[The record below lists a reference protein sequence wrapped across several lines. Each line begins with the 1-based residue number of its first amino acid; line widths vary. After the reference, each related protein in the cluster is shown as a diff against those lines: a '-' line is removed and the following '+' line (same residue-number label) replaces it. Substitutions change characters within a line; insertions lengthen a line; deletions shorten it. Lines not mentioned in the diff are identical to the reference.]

1 MNSRKPKTYLRFLR
15 AKIQMKTLKY
25 RALLYFYFIR
35 NRSRF
40 LNNKNVRAVFEWL
53 VFEWLHIRTR
63 LFNAKTLAK
72 YDKYSGRN
80 R

>member
-1 MNSRKPKTYLRFLR
+1 MNSREPKTYLAYLR

-25 RALLYFYFIR
+25 RALLYFYFVR

-40 LNNKNVRAVFEWL
+40 LNNTNVREAFEWL
-53 VFEWLHIRTR
+53 YRNTR
-63 LFNAKTLAK
+63 LFNTKTLAK

-80 R
+80 K

>member
-1 MNSRKPKTYLRFLR
+1 MNSREPKTYLAFWK

-25 RALLYFYFIR
+25 RALLYFYFVR

-40 LNNKNVRAVFEWL
+40 LNNTNVRAAFEWL
-53 VFEWLHIRTR
+53 YRNTR
-63 LFNAKTLAK
+63 FFNAKTLAK

>member
-1 MNSRKPKTYLRFLR
+1 MNSREPKTYLAYLR

-25 RALLYFYFIR
+25 RALLYFCFIR
-35 NRSRF
+35 NRIRF
-40 LNNKNVRAVFEWL
+40 LNNTNVRAAFEWL
-53 VFEWLHIRTR
+53 YRNTR
-63 LFNAKTLAK
+63 LFNVGTLAK